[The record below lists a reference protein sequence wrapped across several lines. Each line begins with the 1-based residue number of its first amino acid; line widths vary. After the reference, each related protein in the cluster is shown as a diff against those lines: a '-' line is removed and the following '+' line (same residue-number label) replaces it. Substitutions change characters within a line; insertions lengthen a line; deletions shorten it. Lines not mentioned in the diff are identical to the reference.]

1 MSAATTAPRA
11 VGASSTARRPTPAR
25 VLASEWTKVV
35 SLRSPWWTAAVTV
48 VVGGVITY
56 LSAQASSGDP
66 GFQPIDSMSSGLML
80 AQLGPLVLGV
90 LVGAGEFRT
99 GAFRSTYTTVP
110 RRWPVLVAQSL
121 AVAGSALGTAVLTTV
136 ACVAGILP
144 AAASRD
150 LPVDLTA
157 GDAPALLLGMVL
169 FLVGLALLGHALG
182 ALLRRTVPALVTALF
197 LVMVLPI
204 ALMMASD
211 PLVAGGDPASLAAP
225 EQAAAPTVVGTL
237 NVLLPGTAGGLL
249 TTSASS
255 GPMDGSPDL
264 GPVGGG
270 LVLAAWIAA
279 LLVAAAV
286 RLRTRDVR

>member
-1 MSAATTAPRA
+1 MSAATAAPRA
-11 VGASSTARRPTPAR
+11 VRTSSTPRRPALTR

-66 GFQPIDSMSSGLML
+66 GFQPIDSLSSGLML

-121 AVAGSALGTAVLTTV
+121 AVAGFALGIAVLTTL
-136 ACVAGILP
+136 ACVVGILP

-150 LPVDLTA
+150 LPVDLTV
-157 GDAPALLLGMVL
+157 GDAPGLVIGMVL
-169 FLVGLALLGHALG
+169 LLVGLALLGHALG
-182 ALLRRTVPALVTALF
+182 ALLRRTVPALVTALV

-204 ALMMASD
+204 VLMLASD

-225 EQAAAPTVVGTL
+225 DPAAAPTVVGTL

-255 GPMDGSPDL
+255 SPMDGSPDL

-270 LVLAAWIAA
+270 LVLAAWIAV

-286 RLRTRDVR
+286 RLRARDVR

>member
-1 MSAATTAPRA
+1 MSAATAAPRA
-11 VGASSTARRPTPAR
+11 VGASSTTRRPTSAR
-25 VLASEWTKVV
+25 VVASEWTKVV

-66 GFQPIDSMSSGLML
+66 GFQPIDSLSSGLML

-110 RRWPVLVAQSL
+110 RRWPVLVAQTL
-121 AVAGSALGTAVLTTV
+121 AVAGFALGIAVLTTV
-136 ACVAGILP
+136 ASVVGILP
-144 AAASRD
+144 AAAARD

-182 ALLRRTVPALVTALF
+182 ALLRRTVPALVTALT

-204 ALMMASD
+204 VLMMASD

-225 EQAAAPTVVGTL
+225 AQGAAPTVVGTL

-270 LVLAAWIAA
+270 LVLAAWI
-279 LLVAAAV
+279 V
-286 RLRTRDVR
+286 

>member
-1 MSAATTAPRA
+1 MSAATATPRS
-11 VGASSTARRPTPAR
+11 VGTSSTSRGPAFPR
-25 VLASEWTKVV
+25 VLASEWTKLV

-48 VVGGVITY
+48 VVGGAITY

-66 GFQPIDSMSSGLML
+66 GFQPVDSLSSGLAL

-121 AVAGSALGTAVLTTV
+121 AVGAFALGVAVLTTTASV
-136 ACVAGILP
+136 VGLLP
-144 AAASRD
+144 AAASRG
-150 LPVDLTA
+150 LPVDLTT
-157 GDAPALLLGMVL
+157 GDAPALVLGMVL

-182 ALLRRTVPALVTALF
+182 ALLRRTVPALVTALI
-197 LVMVLPI
+197 LVMILPI
-204 ALMMASD
+204 VLMMASD

-225 EQAAAPTVVGTL
+225 DPTAGPTVVGTL
-237 NVLLPGTAGGLL
+237 NVLMPGTAGGLL

-270 LVLAAWIAA
+270 LVLAAWIAV
-279 LLVAAAV
+279 LLVVAAV

>member
-1 MSAATTAPRA
+1 MTTAPPTTRERT
-11 VGASSTARRPTPAR
+11 VRGAPARRGVTAAR
-25 VLASEWTKVV
+25 VLRAESTKLT
-35 SLRSPWWTAAVTV
+35 S
-48 VVGGVITY
+48 
-56 LSAQASSGDP
+56 
-66 GFQPIDSMSSGLML
+66 
-80 AQLGPLVLGV
+80 
-90 LVGAGEFRT
+90 
-99 GAFRSTYTTVP
+99 VP
-110 RRWPVLVAQSL
+110 AHVWL
-121 AVAGSALGTAVLTTV
+121 ALGIAVLTTV
-136 ACVAGILP
+136 ACVVGILP

-182 ALLRRTVPALVTALF
+182 ALLRRTVPALVTALV
-197 LVMVLPI
+197 LVMILPI
-204 ALMMASD
+204 VLMLASD

-270 LVLAAWIAA
+270 LVLAAWIAV

>member
-1 MSAATTAPRA
+1 MSAATVTPRTVRA
-11 VGASSTARRPTPAR
+11 VSAARPTSGR
-25 VLASEWTKVV
+25 VLASEWTKLV

-66 GFQPIDSMSSGLML
+66 GFEPIDSLSSGLML

-90 LVGAGEFRT
+90 LVGAGELRT
-99 GAFRSTYTTVP
+99 GAFRTTYTTVP

-121 AVAGSALGTAVLTTV
+121 AVAGFTLGTGVLTTAASV
-136 ACVAGILP
+136 VGILP

-150 LPVDLTA
+150 LTVDLTA
-157 GDAPALLLGMVL
+157 GDAPALVVGMVL
-169 FLVGLALLGHALG
+169 LLVGLALLGHALG
-182 ALLRRTVPALVTALF
+182 ALLRRTVPALVTALS
-197 LVMVLPI
+197 LVMILPI
-204 ALMMASD
+204 VLMMASD
-211 PLVAGGDPASLAAP
+211 PLLAGGDPASLAATD
-225 EQAAAPTVVGTL
+225 QVAGPTVVGTL
-237 NVLLPGTAGGLL
+237 NVLTPGTAGSLL

-255 GPMDGSPDL
+255 GGMDGAPDL

-270 LVLAAWIAA
+270 LVLAAWVVV
-279 LLVAAAV
+279 LLAAAAV